1 MNTGACPVPDWRTNY
16 SDIILARKNNH
27 IYIASCAMQ
36 FYKNKSYPKSRSH
49 VTAGIRAISFLKDL
63 VRLRQLLSPASE
75 IRGSRTV
82 SVHRLQHGSGHVLPQ
97 YYLFRHYAET
107 GQTHKALNSAHTI
120 IHSKFKQEGS
130 TALQVK
136 HLVKEYLS
144 KTKEGGERQ

>member
-16 SDIILARKNNH
+16 SDIILAIRIT
-27 IYIASCAMQ
+27 IYTLLPVLCSSTKIKAIPKQKSC
-36 FYKNKSYPKSRSH
+36 YGGHPCY
-49 VTAGIRAISFLKDL
+49 FLP
-63 VRLRQLLSPASE
+63 Q
-75 IRGSRTV
+75 GNCC
-82 SVHRLQHGSGHVLPQ
+82 HRLQKYEEAERFLSIARDMAPGHVLPQ
-97 YYLFRHYAET
+97 YYLFRHYVET